1 MKLSKLAKDIKSLDL
16 EDMILLISMLPNTKE
31 LEQAV
36 KFIHN
41 INKNFDEY
49 ESTRIDSKEN

>member
-1 MKLSKLAKDIKSLDL
+1 MKIIKLAKDIKSLDL
-16 EDMILLISMLPNTKE
+16 EDMILLISMLPNAKE
-31 LEQAV
+31 VEQAV

-49 ESTRIDSKEN
+49 ESTRADK